1 MGLHA
6 LTSGIGLVFVVGTL
20 QAAAQSRPWVPSAV
34 KACDRACLTSLVDGY
49 VAALTSKDRS
59 RLPFARDVRFTENTA
74 QLDLGE
80 GILWR
85 AKFEPTGFAIHVV
98 SPVAEQVAL
107 QAVFKVE
114 GRPAIAAIRSKI
126 DRGQILEIEQLG

>member
-1 MGLHA
+1 
-6 LTSGIGLVFVVGTL
+6 VGSVRREGVRSSVSDVPRGRVCGRIDE
-20 QAAAQSRPWVPSAV
+20 QGSIAAAV
-34 KACDRACLTSLVDGY
+34 RARR
-49 VAALTSKDRS
+49 AIH
-59 RLPFARDVRFTENTA
+59 ENTA